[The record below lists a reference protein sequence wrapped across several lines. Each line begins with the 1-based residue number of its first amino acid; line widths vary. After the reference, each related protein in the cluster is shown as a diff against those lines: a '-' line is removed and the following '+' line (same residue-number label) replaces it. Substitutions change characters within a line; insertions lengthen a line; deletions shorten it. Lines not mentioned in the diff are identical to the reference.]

1 MTERG
6 ETPDFHGLHPQ
17 PLKPQPIRLGWYEPA
32 HRVQS
37 IRVILHTCECRHTV
51 YELCSAAGQGF
62 IRRTDRENGTVH
74 ETAWALT
81 SVARDTFSRILLGE
95 AW

>member
-1 MTERG
+1 MTEHG
-6 ETPDFHGLHPQ
+6 ETPDFHSLHAQ
-17 PLKPQPIRLGWYEPA
+17 PPKPQPIRLAWYEPA
-32 HRVQS
+32 HRTQR

-51 YELCSAAGQGF
+51 YELCSTAGQEF

-74 ETAWALT
+74 ETAWTLT

-95 AW
+95 AR